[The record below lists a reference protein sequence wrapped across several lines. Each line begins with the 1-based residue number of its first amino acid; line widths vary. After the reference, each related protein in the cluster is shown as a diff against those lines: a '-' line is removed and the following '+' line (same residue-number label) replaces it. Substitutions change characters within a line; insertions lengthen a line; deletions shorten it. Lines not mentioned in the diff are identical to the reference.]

1 MSSIIII
8 DKDKDPDLYDEY
20 ANRLLF
26 ESADKYLCLS
36 QIKYDFLSDSLDDG
50 DYLLI
55 HTFTYNDHVHHTSEI
70 RGFACINY
78 IQEDSLNKY
87 LHLKLICNS
96 KFHDMNTRLTDK
108 EIKLKGKDMID
119 RIKELGEKLGVKY
132 IQLDALGSVIPY
144 YYNLGFR
151 FENSEN
157 NENSENSE
165 NSRNGRHVEESLV
178 KQLRLAQLQRNDT
191 NTTRLLNEIVS
202 KYYPGFYS
210 EAKQREFGEGDGTRK
225 EQAMEYGIPMIFTYS
240 QYVGGVKLNIRNTH
254 KTKTKTRQVKNRQV
268 KTTKRLPI
276 KYIPQYLSRQDK
288 KTQREMLKKSV
299 KLYKKGKYYTRK
311 KVNTFKSRKSQHII
325 NANKLYKVKK
335 IVPSRLLSQ
344 KTGCSVKALSDI
356 VKKGEG
362 AYYSSGSRPNQTAQ
376 SWGIARLASAIT
388 GGKSAVV
395 DYHILQSGCSKNS
408 KALRLAKR
416 SIRKHGPSVKNYRKI
431 AVKW

>member
-1 MSSIIII
+1 MSNILVI
-8 DKDKDPDLYDEY
+8 DKNKDPELYDDY
-20 ANRLLF
+20 ANRLLL

-36 QIKYDFLSDSLDDG
+36 EIKYDFLSDSLDDS

-55 HTFTYNDHVHHTSEI
+55 HQFTYNDGRHEMPEI

-78 IQEDSLNKY
+78 IQEDSLHKHLY
-87 LHLKLICNS
+87 LKLICNS
-96 KFHDMNTRLTDK
+96 KFHAMNTRLTDN
-108 EIKLKGKDMID
+108 EIKLKGKDMMD
-119 RIKELGEKLGVKY
+119 KIKELGEKLHVKY

-151 FENSEN
+151 FKI
-157 NENSENSE
+157 NENSIN
-165 NSRNGRHVEESLV
+165 RHLAEESLV
-178 KQLRLAQLQRNDT
+178 KRLRAAQLQRDDI
-191 NTTRLLNEIVS
+191 TTTILLDEIVS

-225 EQAMEYGIPMIFTYS
+225 EQAMEYGIPMIFTFS
-240 QYVGGVKLNIRNTH
+240 KQVGGAKLNTR
-254 KTKTKTRQVKNRQV
+254 TKTRRVQ
-268 KTTKRLPI
+268 KRKQLPL
-276 KYIPQYLSRQDK
+276 KYIPLHLSSRDK
-288 KTQREMLKKSV
+288 KAQREMLKKSA

-311 KVNTFKSRKSQHII
+311 KVKTFKSRKSQHIV
-325 NANKLYKVKK
+325 NAKRIYQVNK
-335 IVPSRLLSQ
+335 IIPGRPLSQ
-344 KTGCSVKALSDI
+344 KTGCTIKALSDI

-362 AYYSSGSRPNQTAQ
+362 AYYSSGSRPNQTAK